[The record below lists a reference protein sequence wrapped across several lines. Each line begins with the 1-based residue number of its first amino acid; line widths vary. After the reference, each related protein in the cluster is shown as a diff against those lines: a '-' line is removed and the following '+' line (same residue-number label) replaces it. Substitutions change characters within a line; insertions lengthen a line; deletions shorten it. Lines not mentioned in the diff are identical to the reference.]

1 MFCDGVRDAIQRERA
16 MAVLVCENV
25 AATMERHAKD
35 NAPWKDRTAHARQSI
50 NGRCTANGNIITMT
64 IAHGVRY
71 GQYLE
76 MGTPPHIITVRPK
89 NKKALFWP
97 GATHPVKLARVPHP
111 GSRPYPAVAPAAEEG
126 ARKLRQALSELWGG

>member
-50 NGRCTANGNIITMT
+50 NGKSTANGNTVTMT

-76 MGTPPHIITVRPK
+76 KGTPPHIIKPK
-89 NKKALFWP
+89 NKKALFWN
-97 GATHPVKLARVPHP
+97 GASHPVKMVHHP
-111 GSRPYPAVAPAAEEG
+111 GTEPHAAIVPAAEEG
-126 ARKLRQALSELWGG
+126 AAKLRQAISELWGG